1 MDNEWLKTAI
11 RLSKLGKKQEAQ
23 EILHGLVKRD
33 PTDFQAW
40 LWLADTMATKQ
51 ERIEILR
58 EALVHNPN
66 NGVIRQGLSNLGENI
81 APPDVPGV
89 KMSDAKPGEF
99 SISMSELQ
107 SLDQRIDRSHNDSPE
122 EDWLRALSDSKPG
135 AAENSSVQQGGV
147 KPETE
152 PARQDLHQPEPETR
166 DPPATANHAA
176 DFLDLIH
183 RREAKASTGA
193 VRHEPVKPILGQKGN
208 LDAAEKEN
216 AEDGTLTIDG
226 LEYQIVDHSRRRRW
240 LGIIFILVL
249 LGILAAAI
257 YFAWPTIW
265 GTVSPMIAAMNQPVV
280 VAPTLTP
287 TQTMPPTETSTPTP
301 TNTPRPTNIRVPTVA
316 PTDTPIPPIL
326 NAVQVEAENIQQF
339 KQLGMVGTHGTASLT
354 AHLLA
359 ETVDDSSVQIWDFL
373 TSQPLIKLSGPA
385 QHIQQSAISADGKWA
400 AAVSEEPAVWVW
412 DIGTGQVIA
421 NLAFSAD
428 LVARY
433 TQSDFP
439 KTLKIQFS
447 PDGKAVFVTSMMGV
461 SWWDLTTKQERHL
474 FPLLPK
480 EYEDF
485 RQQALQPGTKT
496 ATSFLLSFSPD
507 GKAFAVG
514 SQTKVYILIWPG
526 AGGRATLNTGKP
538 LIAMH
543 WMDNGL
549 LGLTHPGQV
558 SVWNTYFNKLLLTF
572 PGLASQP
579 AGQPP
584 AAAFQVDGQR
594 MAIEAD
600 SPRNV
605 PGVMMLKDL
614 PLGGDGL
621 SFDTMTFTRV
631 TDPMFSLDGAILFGS
646 SGGDLFVWETS
657 SGKTL
662 RRIANRQGFV
672 EMSPDGKY
680 FLEVSASG
688 TYIWGIQQ

>member
-51 ERIEILR
+51 ERVDILR

-81 APPDVPGV
+81 APPEAPAL
-89 KMSDAKPGEF
+89 KMTDAKPGEF

-107 SLDQRIDRSHNDSPE
+107 SLDQRIDRSQNDTRE
-122 EDWLRALSDSKPG
+122 EDWLHALSESKPD
-135 AAENSSVQQGGV
+135 AADVSSAQSARG
-147 KPETE
+147 KTE
-152 PARQDLHQPEPETR
+152 ADPAKYDLRQPEQETN
-166 DPPATANHAA
+166 DPAEGSRAA
-176 DFLDLIH
+176 DFLDMIH
-183 RREAKASTGA
+183 RREVKTPIEA
-193 VRHEPVKPILGQKGN
+193 VRHEPVKPILGQKAN
-208 LDAAEKEN
+208 LDESDKEN
-216 AEDGTLTIDG
+216 AEDGTLPIDG

-249 LGILAAAI
+249 LGILAAAV
-257 YFAWPTIW
+257 YLAWPTIW
-265 GTVSPMIAAMNQPVV
+265 GTFSPMIAAMNQPVV
-280 VAPTLTP
+280 VAPTSTP
-287 TQTMPPTETSTPTP
+287 TQTLPPTEIPTLTP
-301 TNTPRPTNIRVPTVA
+301 TNTPRPTNTRAPTVA

-326 NAVQVEAENIQQF
+326 NAVLVEPVNIQQF
-339 KQLGMVGTHGTASLT
+339 KMLGMVGTHGTASLT

-359 ETVDDSSVQIWDFL
+359 ETVDDSSVRIWDFL
-373 TSQPLIKLSGPA
+373 TSQPLIKLSGPTR
-385 QHIQQSAISADGKWA
+385 HIQQSAISADGKWA

-433 TQSDFP
+433 AQNDFP
-439 KTLKIQFS
+439 KTLQIQFS
-447 PDGKAVFVTSMMGV
+447 PDGKAVFVTSMMGE

-474 FPLLPK
+474 FPLLAK

-485 RQQALQPGTKT
+485 RQQAIQPDTKT

-543 WMDNGL
+543 WMNNGL

-572 PGLASQP
+572 PELASQP
-579 AGQPP
+579 TGQPP
-584 AAAFQVDGQR
+584 AAAFRVDGQG
-594 MAIEAD
+594 MAIEVD

-614 PLGGDGL
+614 PLGGNGL
-621 SFDTMTFTRV
+621 SFDTMTFTRI
-631 TDPMFSLDGAILFGS
+631 TDPMFSLDGTILFGS
-646 SGGDLFVWETS
+646 SGGDLFVWDTS

-672 EMSPDGKY
+672 GMSPDGKY

>member
-11 RLSKLGKKQEAQ
+11 CLSKLGKKQEAQ

-51 ERIEILR
+51 ERVDILR

-81 APPDVPGV
+81 ASPEAPDV
-89 KMSDAKPGEF
+89 KMSDARPGEF
-99 SISMSELQ
+99 SISMSELE
-107 SLDQRIDRSHNDSPE
+107 SLDQRIDRSQNDARE
-122 EDWLRALSDSKPG
+122 EDWLHALSESRPD
-135 AAENSSVQQGGV
+135 AADVSSVQPAGV
-147 KPETE
+147 RPEAD
-152 PARQDLHQPEPETR
+152 PAQPDLRQPEQETR
-166 DPPATANHAA
+166 EPEEGSRTA
-176 DFLDLIH
+176 DFLDMIH
-183 RREAKASTGA
+183 RREEKTPAK
-193 VRHEPVKPILGQKGN
+193 VIRHEPVKPILGQKAN
-208 LDAAEKEN
+208 LDASEMEN
-216 AEDGTLTIDG
+216 GEDGTLTIDG

-257 YFAWPTIW
+257 YLAWPTIW

-280 VAPTLTP
+280 VAPTSTP
-287 TQTMPPTETSTPTP
+287 TQTLPPTEIPTPTP
-301 TNTPRPTNIRVPTVA
+301 TNTPRPTNTRVPTVA

-326 NAVQVEAENIQQF
+326 NAVLVMPENIQQF
-339 KQLGMVGTHGTASLT
+339 KMLGMVGAHGTASLT

-359 ETVDDSSVQIWDFL
+359 ETIDDSSVQIWDFL
-373 TSQPLIKLSGPA
+373 TNQPLIKLSGPT

-412 DIGTGQVIA
+412 NIGTGQVIA

-439 KTLKIQFS
+439 KTLQIQFS

-485 RQQALQPGTKT
+485 RQQALQPDTKT

-543 WMDNGL
+543 WMNNGL

-572 PGLASQP
+572 PGLVSQP

-594 MAIEAD
+594 MAIEVD

-614 PLGGDGL
+614 PSGGDGL
-621 SFDTMTFTRV
+621 SFDTMTFTRI

-646 SGGDLFVWETS
+646 SGGDLFVWDTS

-662 RRIANRQGFV
+662 RRIANRQGFI

>member
-23 EILHGLVKRD
+23 EILLGLVKRD

-40 LWLADTMATKQ
+40 LWLADAMATKQ
-51 ERIEILR
+51 ERVDILR

-66 NGVIRQGLSNLGENI
+66 NGAIRQGLSNLGENI
-81 APPDVPGV
+81 APPEASPKKLD
-89 KMSDAKPGEF
+89 DAKPGVF

-107 SLDQRIDRSHNDSPE
+107 SLDQRIDRSQNDARE
-122 EDWLRALSDSKPG
+122 DDWLHALSESKPS
-135 AAENSSVQQGGV
+135 AADVSSTQLAGG
-147 KPETE
+147 KPEPG
-152 PARQDLHQPEPETR
+152 PAQQDLLQPEKEIR
-166 DPPATANHAA
+166 DPAEGSRAA
-176 DFLDLIH
+176 DFLDMIH
-183 RREAKASTGA
+183 RREGKAPA
-193 VRHEPVKPILGQKGN
+193 EVVRPEPVKPILGQKAN
-208 LDAAEKEN
+208 LDASDKEN
-216 AEDGTLTIDG
+216 AEDGTLPIDG

-249 LGILAAAI
+249 LGILAAAV
-257 YFAWPTIW
+257 YLAWPTIW

-280 VAPTLTP
+280 VAPTATP
-287 TQTMPPTETSTPTP
+287 TQTLPPTETPTVTP
-301 TNTPRPTNIRVPTVA
+301 TNTPRPTNTHVPTVA
-316 PTDTPIPPIL
+316 PTVTPIPPIL
-326 NAVQVEAENIQQF
+326 NAVLVEPENIQQF
-339 KQLGMVGTHGTASLT
+339 KQLGMVGAHGTASLT

-373 TSQPLIKLSGPA
+373 TSQPLIKLSGPT

-412 DIGTGQVIA
+412 DIETGKVIA
-421 NLAFSAD
+421 NLTFSAD

-439 KTLKIQFS
+439 KTLQIQFS
-447 PDGKAVFVTSMMGV
+447 PDEKAVFVTSMMGV

-485 RQQALQPGTKT
+485 RQQALQPDTKT

-584 AAAFQVDGQR
+584 AAAFRVDGQG
-594 MAIEAD
+594 MAIEVD

-621 SFDTMTFTRV
+621 SFDTMTFTRI
-631 TDPMFSLDGAILFGS
+631 TDPMFSLDGTILFGS
-646 SGGDLFVWETS
+646 SGGDLFVWDTS

-662 RRIANRQGFV
+662 RRIANRQGFI